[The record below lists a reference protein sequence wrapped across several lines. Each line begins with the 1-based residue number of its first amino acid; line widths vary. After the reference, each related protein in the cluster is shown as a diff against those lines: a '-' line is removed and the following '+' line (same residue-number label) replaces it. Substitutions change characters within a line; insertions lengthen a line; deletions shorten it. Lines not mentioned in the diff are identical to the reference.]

1 MTPASLPTVLTMGEP
16 GGISG
21 EVSLKAWHAAHHI
34 LQPYFVIDSAERLKK
49 LSVSLNLNI
58 DIVEIST
65 PHEALTLFKK
75 ALPVLPIELA
85 DQVIPGELNSKNAPA
100 VISAIE
106 QAVELV
112 QSGEAGAIVT
122 NPIHKKALY
131 QIGFSQPGH
140 TEFLA
145 ALAGIETEP
154 VMMLTS
160 ERLRVIPVTRHVG
173 VQAALK
179 LLTPELIVE
188 TALIADAALRQDFG
202 LAQPRLAI
210 AALNPHA
217 GEGGAMGEEEKT
229 LIEPAIK
236 ELQSQGISV
245 TGPHPPDTL
254 FHEQARKLYDVAL
267 CMYHD
272 QALIPIKTLDFDSA
286 VNVTLGLPF
295 IRTSPDHGTALDI
308 AGTGQ
313 ANEQSLVAA
322 LKLAG
327 ELAQNRAA
335 TRRP

>member
-75 ALPVLPIELA
+75 ALPVFPIELA
-85 DQVIPGELNSKNAPA
+85 DQVIPGELNSKNTPA

-122 NPIHKKALY
+122 NPIHKKAL
-131 QIGFSQPGH
+131 
-140 TEFLA
+140 
-145 ALAGIETEP
+145 
-154 VMMLTS
+154 
-160 ERLRVIPVTRHVG
+160 
-173 VQAALK
+173 
-179 LLTPELIVE
+179 LIVE

>member
-49 LSVSLNLNI
+49 LSVSVNLNI